1 MTPPVNNEA
10 TLAELDVLETR
21 LRRQLEEIKGDDPFY
36 WYSPSNGDLSPEA
49 KEFLSQHLRAEDI
62 PVRCDSQMDAHLCT
76 AETIANFGG
85 NQGGKTTWL
94 VIEAL
99 IHATGELPESLKDI
113 YPTDKMPEEK
123 MKYLRLEGESDTQVD
138 EILVPA
144 FRYWVPRNFLV
155 KRSWDESYNAKAKIL
170 TLQKFNREVAT
181 IKFNSFTQDASKLQG
196 KKLTFVGYDEEPP
209 KKHREENL
217 LRFTTSKR
225 LCERFAMTPTKG
237 VTWVKDEILDKQ
249 GPTTRAFKMA
259 SVINRYAN
267 LKVLN
272 DVISKL
278 TTYEAK
284 KMRLLGEFIS
294 LSGLIYGGQFNRSLH
309 MIPPFPVGCNCVE
322 NDYNGTHGA
331 NCPWRKYMVVRG
343 MDVHTVKPAACVE
356 MAVDSSGQKYVV
368 GVYNPKVCDDMEQ
381 LKAALAGRV
390 ADRGY
395 RLRWTIVDKSLDYAI
410 EAAGGLNLYKKII
423 RGANKI
429 RPLYKSEKFVGSIV
443 VGVDE
448 IKQNLKINP
457 VTKLPGI
464 LFFDTP
470 EVNML
475 INDIE
480 TLERDT
486 YVDEDR
492 RGQKDAIL
500 EGKKDRHSAFR
511 YIFQRKITWHGPDE
525 AQYIPPDFGNE
536 ESYI

>member
-1 MTPPVNNEA
+1 MSDEVNTAA
-10 TLAELDVLETR
+10 TLAELDVLENR
-21 LRRQLEEIKGDDPFY
+21 LKQQLEDLKGDDPFY
-36 WYSPSNGDLSPEA
+36 FYQPSDGDLSPEA
-49 KEFLSQHLRAEDI
+49 KDFLKQHLREEDI
-62 PVRCDSQMDAHLCT
+62 PVRCDSQMDAHTCT

-99 IHATGELPESLKDI
+99 IHATGELPEALKDV
-113 YPTDKMPEEK
+113 YPKEKMPVEK
-123 MKYLRLEGESDTQVD
+123 MRYLRLEGESDTQVD

-144 FRYWVPRNFLV
+144 IRYWVPRNFLI

-170 TLQKFNREVAT
+170 TLQKFNREVAS

-217 LRFTTSKR
+217 LRFTTANR

-237 VTWVKDEILDKQ
+237 VTWVKEEILDKQ

-259 SVINRYAN
+259 SVINKHAN

-294 LSGLIYGGQFNRSLH
+294 LSGLIYGGLFNRSVH
-309 MIPPFPVGCNCVE
+309 MIEPFPVGCNCQQVE
-322 NDYNGTHGA
+322 RDDTHSQTCA
-331 NCPWRKYMVVRG
+331 WRKYMIVRG

-356 MAVDSSGQKYVV
+356 MAIDSSGQKYVV
-368 GVYNPKVCDDMEQ
+368 GVYNPKICVDMEQ
-381 LKAALAGRV
+381 LKLDLANRV

-395 RLRWTIVDKSLDYAI
+395 RLRWTIIDKSLDYAI
-410 EAAGGLNLYKKII
+410 EAAGGLNLYKKLV

-429 RPLYKSEKFVGSIV
+429 RPMYKSEKFVGSIV

-448 IKQNLKINP
+448 IKQCLKVSP
-457 VTKLPGI
+457 VTKKPGI
-464 LFFDTP
+464 LFFNTP

-511 YIFQRKITWHGPDE
+511 YIFQRKITWHGPDDV
-525 AQYIPPDFGNE
+525 QYIPPDFGDE